1 MRYINTK
8 TRAIIDS
15 PFAISGG
22 DWVEYSPTILNSE
35 EIPEKVEIDNDKN
48 EEKIIETPT
57 DITKKE
63 IMAELDALGIEY
75 DSKAKKED
83 LYKLMMG
90 E

>member
-22 DWVEYSPTILNSE
+22 DWVEYSPATLEAE
-35 EIPEKVEIDNDKN
+35 ESTEKVETDKGIND
-48 EEKIIETPT
+48 ERIIEATSE
-57 DITKKE
+57 ITKKE
-63 IMAELDALGIEY
+63 IIAELEALGIEY
-75 DSKAKKED
+75 DPKAKKDD

>member
-22 DWVEYSPTILNSE
+22 DWVEYSKAILEAE
-35 EIPEKVEIDNDKN
+35 ESTNKVEIDSAKK
-48 EEKIIETPT
+48 EEKIIEASS

-75 DSKAKKED
+75 DPKAKKDD

>member
-22 DWVEYSPTILNSE
+22 DWAEYSPAILEAE
-35 EIPEKVEIDNDKN
+35 ESIDKVEIDNAKK
-48 EEKIIETPT
+48 EEKIIEASS

-75 DSKAKKED
+75 DSKSKKED

>member
-22 DWVEYSPTILNSE
+22 DWVKYSPTILNSE

-57 DITKKE
+57 GMAKKE